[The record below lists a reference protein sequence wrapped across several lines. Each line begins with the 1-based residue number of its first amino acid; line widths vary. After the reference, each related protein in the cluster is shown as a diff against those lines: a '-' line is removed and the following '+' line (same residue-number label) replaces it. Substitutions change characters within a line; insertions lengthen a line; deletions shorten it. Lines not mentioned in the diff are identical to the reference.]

1 MGANFNFNKVILG
14 GRLTS
19 DVELKQTQSG
29 IPVCSFTVAV
39 NRKASKNQETDF
51 IKCNAWRATA
61 EFISRYFRKGSSI
74 CVVGNIQQREWTDKD
89 GNKRP
94 ITEVVV
100 EEASFVDSKG
110 DMQNEFAQS
119 SEASSGAYMPPA
131 YQTAAESKFEP
142 VSTDDDLP
150 F

>member
-1 MGANFNFNKVILG
+1 MANFNFNKVILG

-51 IKCNAWRATA
+51 IKCNAWRQTA

-74 CVVGNIQQREWTDKD
+74 CVVGNIQQREWTD
-89 GNKRP
+89 GNGQKRSV
-94 ITEVVV
+94 TEVIV
-100 EEASFVDSKG
+100 EEASFVDSKN
-110 DMQNEFAQS
+110 DAQGAEES
-119 SEASSGAYMPPA
+119 NGAYMPNA
-131 YQTAAESKFEP
+131 YEKAAAQNFEP

>member
-1 MGANFNFNKVILG
+1 MANFNFNKVILG

-89 GNKRP
+89 GNKRT

-100 EEASFVDSKG
+100 EEASFVDSKSDAESADVAG
-110 DMQNEFAQS
+110 GS
-119 SEASSGAYMPPA
+119 YMPPA
-131 YQTAAESKFEP
+131 YGAAAEPKFEEIK
-142 VSTDDDLP
+142 TDDDLP
-150 F
+150 FN